1 MVTMLIILCCI
12 AEFAKRVELKC
23 SHPLPKRKRKIH
35 AVTDV
40 LIDRGSFVLTS
51 AAYILKLERYRED

>member
-23 SHPLPKRKRKIH
+23 SHPLEKRKRKIH
-35 AVTDV
+35 EVTDV
-40 LIDRGSFVLTS
+40 LIDTGNFLTMYMRIS
-51 AAYILKLERYRED
+51 SPQ